1 MKLFGRKIK
10 LGSIHVFLVIFGLFL
25 VLCSR
30 RSLIENMEEANPDS
44 TVEPETYDPSVPDNN
59 VPDAIVPAGGR
70 SPNVPDHVHY
80 LNYVPQDNSQY
91 PSTEN
96 TGTIFPPVL
105 PTPAQ
110 SNPPSGFDPTRITDH
125 HHQHTHDNNHAG
137 SEPKHHDGIRK
148 SQIKEGDEDL
158 YILKSQ
164 IVPPVCPKCPTVC
177 PSSKAKCPPC
187 PPCAR
192 CPEPSYKCKM
202 VPNYSAANSNQLP
215 RPILGDFSQF
225 GM

>member
-1 MKLFGRKIK
+1 MKLFGKKMK

-25 VLCSR
+25 VLCTNK
-30 RSLIENMEEANPDS
+30 SLIENMEEANP
-44 TVEPETYDPSVPDNN
+44 TPTTEPETYNPVVPDQITPSEGNT
-59 VPDAIVPAGGR
+59 
-70 SPNVPDHVHY
+70 PNVPDHVHY

-91 PSTEN
+91 PSSESS
-96 TGTIFPPVL
+96 GTVFPPVL
-105 PTPAQ
+105 PTPSHSA
-110 SNPPSGFDPTRITDH
+110 PPSGFDPSRPVDH
-125 HHQHTHDNNHAG
+125 HHQHTHDNNHSSFAPTSHNDSG
-137 SEPKHHDGIRK
+137 K

-158 YILKSQ
+158 YILKSK